1 MKKYALHIP
10 EGVKDYIG
18 EEAALKE
25 KIQNKVK
32 KIFRTNS
39 YHMVETPSFEYL
51 DVFTLGEESF
61 QQPQLYHLVSRQ
73 GELLALKSDM
83 TRSIARLVG
92 TQKGEASLPQ
102 RFSYLSNSF
111 RYPERY
117 QGKLHEFTQ
126 AGVELIGN
134 KSLQADA
141 EVIKVAITC
150 LKEVGVNDFTVHLGS
165 SQFLMDM
172 LEDLGMNEGD
182 KEAVVMA
189 IDKKDAVKVKAILKE
204 AQLEAEVL
212 EVLMEMLQCT
222 GKIELLRNIKS
233 KMRSSKA
240 KAVLEE
246 MEQLYELLE
255 DYGVNDCVLFDFSLM
270 SYGKYYTGIMFQI
283 FTPGVGTALVEG
295 GRYDKLLARFGK
307 DLPAVGFGMHIN
319 QMLQRLILQKG
330 LADRQ
335 EKRTLVVCSNVTR
348 KVCQEVSDHLRRQ
361 NKIIENSLSDD
372 LAESLTYAKKAGM
385 TRVLHFKSGDKV
397 DVYELAKGSMIQ
409 TTINQ
414 LEGE

>member
-1 MKKYALHIP
+1 MKNYALYIP

-25 KIQNKVK
+25 KIESKVK

-61 QQPQLYHLVSRQ
+61 QRPQLYHFVNRQ

-83 TRSIARLVG
+83 TRSIARVIG
-92 TQKGEASLPQ
+92 TQNVEGNLPQ

-126 AGVELIGN
+126 AGIELIGN

-141 EVIKVAITC
+141 EVIKIAVTS
-150 LKEVGVNDFTVHLGS
+150 LKQVGVDEFTVHLGS
-165 SQFLMDM
+165 SQFLQYV
-172 LEDLGMNEGD
+172 LEDLGLGED
-182 KEAVVMA
+182 EKEAVFHA

-204 AQLEAEVL
+204 ADIDGKMLEL
-212 EVLMEMLQCT
+212 LIEMLQCS
-222 GKIELLRNIKS
+222 GKIELLRSVKA

-246 MEQLYELLE
+246 MEKLYEVLE
-255 DYGVNDCVLFDFSLM
+255 DYGVHDHVLFDFSLL
-270 SYGKYYTGIMFQI
+270 SYGQYYTGIMFQI
-283 FTPGVGTALVEG
+283 FTLGVGSALVEG
-295 GRYDKLLARFGK
+295 GRYDHLLAQFGK

-319 QMLQRLILQKG
+319 LVLQRLIKQRG
-330 LADRQ
+330 LKERQ
-335 EKRTLVVCSNVTR
+335 EKRTLVVCNKVTR
-348 KVCQEVSDHLRRQ
+348 KACEEVSDYLRRQ
-361 NKIIENSLSDD
+361 EMIVENSLSDD
-372 LAESLTYAKKAGM
+372 IEESLTYAKKAGM
-385 TRVLHFKSGDKV
+385 SKVLHFNHGDKV
-397 DVYELAKGSMIQ
+397 MIYDLIHNTQ
-409 TTINQ
+409 NESTIGQ

>member
-25 KIQNKVK
+25 KIENKVK

-83 TRSIARLVG
+83 TRSIARVVG
-92 TQKGEASLPQ
+92 TQNIEANLPQ

-141 EVIKVAITC
+141 EVIKVAINC
-150 LKEVGVNDFTVHLGS
+150 LKEVGVNDFNVHLGS
-165 SQFLMDM
+165 SQFLKVM
-172 LEDLGMNEGD
+172 LDDLGMNDRD
-182 KEAVVMA
+182 KEAVFAA

-222 GKIELLRNIKS
+222 GKIELLRSIKA
-233 KMRSSKA
+233 KMRSTRA

-246 MEQLYELLE
+246 MEQLYEMLE
-255 DYGVNDCVLFDFSLM
+255 DYGVNDSVLFDFSLM
-270 SYGKYYTGIMFQI
+270 SYGQYYTGMMFQI
-283 FTPGVGTALVEG
+283 FTLGVGSALVEG
-295 GRYDKLLARFGK
+295 GRYDHLLAQFGK
-307 DLPAVGFGMHIN
+307 DLPAVGFGIHIN
-319 QMLQRLILQKG
+319 LVLQRLILQKG
-330 LADRQ
+330 LKERQ
-335 EKRTLVVCSNVTR
+335 EKRTLVVCSAVTR

-361 NKIIENSLSDD
+361 NKIVENSLSDN
-372 LAESLTYAKKAGM
+372 LEESLAYAKKAGM
-385 TRVLHFKSGDKV
+385 TKVLHFKHGDKV
-397 DVYELAKGSMIQ
+397 DIYELSKGTIKQS
-409 TTINQ
+409 TINQ